1 MMSKQN
7 VVVDKS
13 KAFAIRIIRMYQW
26 LSAEKREFVLSKQ
39 CLRSGTS
46 IGANLCEGVNGQST
60 ADFIAKLHIAL
71 KEANETSYWLEL
83 MKETD
88 YITPEMYDSI
98 NTDCVELIK
107 LITSIIKTA
116 KQNNNY
122 KL

>member
-1 MMSKQN
+1 MMGKQN
-7 VVVDKS
+7 VVVVKS

-107 LITSIIKTA
+107 LITSIIKTT

>member
-1 MMSKQN
+1 MIKQN
-7 VVVDKS
+7 VVIDKG

-26 LSAEKREFVLSKQ
+26 LSKEKREFVLSKQ

-46 IGANLCEGVNGQST
+46 IGANLYEGVSGQST
-60 ADFIAKLHIAL
+60 ADFIARLHIAL
-71 KEANETSYWLEL
+71 KEANETTYWLEL

-88 YITPEMYDSI
+88 YITPEMYESI

-107 LITSIIKTA
+107 LITSIIITT

-122 KL
+122 K